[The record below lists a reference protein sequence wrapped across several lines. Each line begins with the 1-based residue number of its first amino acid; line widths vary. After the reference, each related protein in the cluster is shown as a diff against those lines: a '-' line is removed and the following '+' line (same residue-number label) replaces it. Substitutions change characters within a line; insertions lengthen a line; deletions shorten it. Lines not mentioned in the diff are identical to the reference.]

1 MYFYV
6 KIVPTPLHP
15 TPYIVEGGGEVANY
29 VNRVSIVFNSV
40 SKLGSLSYFLSKLCT
55 FGMDV

>member
-6 KIVPTPLHP
+6 KIVPTPPPPLHSW
-15 TPYIVEGGGEVANY
+15 GGGGVANY